1 MLLRRRSCSK
11 VGPAAWS
18 LLPLLLAV
26 GGAVGCFHAPPLPI
40 DEGWVVQQ
48 VSSRYREFF
57 PTAPASQH
65 QPLPQVQAQS
75 EDEDSVGLLR
85 PRFGLPEIVQAG
97 TSFSLELLEHS
108 TGSLPTV
115 ALLRPE
121 VTTAEADACLRG
133 VSVPGCHRLQSEPVE
148 RTPAPGAS
156 GGLSVARYL
165 VRLDSPLLPPPG
177 GYDLLVQGQGPGSG
191 AGAAGDDP
199 PTRAPRAVWLR
210 ADDPATVRQVR
221 VAHLSDLHVGK
232 GLGNKAA
239 LIQAHLKQVV
249 ADVNRQAPDLVIVT
263 GDIVNSGQRPQLWPI
278 AQELL
283 GGIASPVLVVLG
295 NHDIEFM
302 ARGMRP
308 VRRYG
313 EGWTNFSRAF
323 HPFLHFS
330 LSLGGYDFVGFD
342 SGPAERTPRIL
353 TRGLHP
359 SSVALLRGDILRAA
373 ERGQRGVVL
382 FSHAPSRAA
391 TFTGV
396 APRSSGFFGR
406 MRYGNTAFERLLVEA
421 AGRGQRVLHL
431 AGHTHWSDVFELD
444 QPSRQFRRWPLEALS
459 PCPRP
464 LLSPVALITTQAAGH
479 SGLFSKANARGYGY
493 SLITLG
499 GSHPELEVFRY
510 GTNASTQCERNLA
523 RRLAD
528 TSVGS
533 KLL

>member
-11 VGPAAWS
+11 VAPATCT
-18 LLPLLLAV
+18 LLPPLALLA
-26 GGAVGCFHAPPLPI
+26 GCLHAPPLPI

-57 PTAPASQH
+57 PMTPASQP
-65 QPLPQVQAQS
+65 QPFTQS
-75 EDEDSVGLLR
+75 QSQSQSPGEDDDSVGLLR
-85 PRFGLPEIVQAG
+85 PRFGLPEIVRAG
-97 TSFSLELLEHS
+97 SSFSLELLTRS
-108 TGSLPTV
+108 AQMLPTV

-121 VTTAEADACLRG
+121 VTAAAADACLRG
-133 VSVPGCHRLQSEPVE
+133 ASVPGCHRLQAEPVE
-148 RTPAPGAS
+148 RTPAPGSA
-156 GGLSVARYL
+156 GGLSVARYR

-177 GYDLLVQGQGPGSG
+177 GYDLLVQGQGGGG
-191 AGAAGDDP
+191 AGASDDP

-210 ADDPATVRQVR
+210 ADDPATLRQVR
-221 VAHLSDLHVGK
+221 VAHLTDLHVGK
-232 GLGNKAA
+232 GLGSKAA
-239 LIQAHLKQVV
+239 LIQAHLRQVV
-249 ADVNRQAPDLVIVT
+249 TDVNRQAPDLVIVT
-263 GDIVNSGQRPQLWPI
+263 GDIVNTGQRSQLWPI

-283 GGIASPVLVVLG
+283 SGIASPVLVVLG

-302 ARGMRP
+302 TRGMRP

-359 SSVALLRGDILRAA
+359 SSVALLRGDILRAE

-382 FSHAPSRAA
+382 FSHAPSRAS
-391 TFTGV
+391 TFGGV

-406 MRYGNTAFERLLVEA
+406 MRYGNAAFERLLVDA
-421 AGRGQRVLHL
+421 AGRGQQVLHL

-499 GSHPELEVFRY
+499 GSHPELAVFRY
-510 GTNASTQCERNLA
+510 GTKAPTQCERNLA

>member
-1 MLLRRRSCSK
+1 MLQSRRSCSK
-11 VGPAAWS
+11 NGPAAC
-18 LLPLLLAV
+18 LLFTLGALA
-26 GGAVGCFHAPPLPI
+26 GCLHAPPLPI

-57 PTAPASQH
+57 PSAAPGQHQH
-65 QPLPQVQAQS
+65 QPAPQLQLS
-75 EDEDSVGLLR
+75 EDDEVVGLLR
-85 PRFGLPEIVQAG
+85 PRFGLPEIVRAG
-97 TSFSLELLEHS
+97 TSFSLELLERS
-108 TGSLPTV
+108 DGQLPTV

-121 VTTAEADACLRG
+121 VPQADAEACLRG
-133 VSVPGCHRLQSEPVE
+133 SRVPGCHRLQIEPGD
-148 RTPAPGAS
+148 RTSVTGAPGSA
-156 GGLSVARYL
+156 GGLGELSVAHYQ

-177 GYDLLVQGQGPGSG
+177 GYDLLVQGQGQESQ
-191 AGAAGDDP
+191 
-199 PTRAPRAVWLR
+199 RAVRAVWLR
-210 ADDPATVRQVR
+210 ADDPAMLRQVR

-232 GLGNKAA
+232 GTGNKAA
-239 LIQAHLKQVV
+239 LIQAHLQQVV
-249 ADVNRQAPDLVIVT
+249 AEVNGQRPDLVIVT
-263 GDIVNSGQRPQLWPI
+263 GDIVNSGQRSQLWPI
-278 AQELL
+278 AQDLL
-283 GGIASPVLVVLG
+283 SGVAAPVLVVLG

-342 SGPAERTPRIL
+342 SGPAERTPRVL

-359 SSVALLRGDILRAA
+359 SSVALLRDDIQRAE
-373 ERGQRGVVL
+373 ERGQRGVIL
-382 FSHAPSRAA
+382 FSHAPSRAS

-406 MRYGNTAFERLLVEA
+406 MRYGNAAFERLLVEA
-421 AGRGQRVLHL
+421 AGRGQQVLHL

-444 QPSRQFRRWPLEALS
+444 QRSRQFRRWPLEALS

-464 LLSPVALITTQAAGH
+464 VMSPVALITTQAAGH

-493 SLITLG
+493 ALITLG

-510 GTNASTQCERNLA
+510 GTKAPTQCERNLA